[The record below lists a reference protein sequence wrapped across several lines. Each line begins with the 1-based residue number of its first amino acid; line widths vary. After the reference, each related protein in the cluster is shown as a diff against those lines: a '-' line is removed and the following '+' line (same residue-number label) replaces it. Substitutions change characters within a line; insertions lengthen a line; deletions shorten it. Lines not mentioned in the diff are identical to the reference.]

1 MGGVW
6 RHRGGGK
13 SVSVAARLCRA
24 KCPFRQYADRY
35 GTHAPDPCWRRRVVL
50 RGGHPGGDEHRSFGA
65 IIPPFPHG
73 TKFLVPSSIYL
84 VYLLHIFRI
93 SYAYLVYLL
102 HIFRIY
108 YAYHVYLLHI
118 FRISYAYR
126 GYLLHIS
133 CIPCIAMVYLFV
145 YHSPCRGKS
154 CIFLK

>member
-84 VYLLHIFRI
+84 VYLMHILYILI
-93 SYAYLVYLL
+93 SIVYLMHILYISCISFVYLTHIMCIFCISFVYLTHILDIFCISRAYLV
-102 HIFRIY
+102 
-108 YAYHVYLLHI
+108 
-118 FRISYAYR
+118 
-126 GYLLHIS
+126 
-133 CIPCIAMVYLFV
+133 
-145 YHSPCRGKS
+145 
-154 CIFLK
+154 